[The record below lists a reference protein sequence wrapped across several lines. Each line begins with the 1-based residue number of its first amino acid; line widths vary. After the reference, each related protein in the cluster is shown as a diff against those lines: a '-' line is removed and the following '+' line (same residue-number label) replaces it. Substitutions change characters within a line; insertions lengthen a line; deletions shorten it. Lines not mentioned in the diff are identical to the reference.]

1 MDPTRAWVG
10 SCASRGFGDRIK
22 DCGVWDEH
30 GTYLVPSICCNFQ
43 GQPSFGDGHSCVPVV
58 MLSGTLL
65 VFSTVRVLSAS
76 GRQTWVQEG
85 RCIPWAH
92 AGQEATVRA
101 NAMLASLLSLHV
113 SV

>member
-1 MDPTRAWVG
+1 MSTAPTLSHPFVATFRG
-10 SCASRGFGDRIK
+10 SPALGMPLLCTCGDAFRHTA
-22 DCGVWDEH
+22 G
-30 GTYLVPSICCNFQ
+30 
-43 GQPSFGDGHSCVPVV
+43 
-58 MLSGTLL
+58 

-85 RCIPWAH
+85 RYISWAH